1 MSLFYPNANGD
12 LLLALLL
19 LIFLK
24 VTQLMVV
31 DRVKTNNDLTVNLI
45 L

>member
-1 MSLFYPNANGD
+1 MILLYPNANGD
-12 LLLALLL
+12 LLLALLS

-24 VTQLMVV
+24 VTQLFVV

-45 L
+45 P

>member
-1 MSLFYPNANGD
+1 MILLYPNANGD

-24 VTQLMVV
+24 VTQLIVV
-31 DRVKTNNDLTVNLI
+31 DSVKTNNDLTVNLI
-45 L
+45 P

>member
-1 MSLFYPNANGD
+1 MILLYPNANGD

-24 VTQLMVV
+24 VTQLIVV

-45 L
+45 P

>member
-1 MSLFYPNANGD
+1 MILFYPNANCD

>member
-1 MSLFYPNANGD
+1 MILFYPNANGD

-24 VTQLMVV
+24 VTQLIVV
-31 DRVKTNNDLTVNLI
+31 DRVKKNNDLTVDLI

>member
-1 MSLFYPNANGD
+1 MILLYPNANVD

-24 VTQLMVV
+24 VTQLIVV
-31 DRVKTNNDLTVNLI
+31 DRVKINNDLTVNLI
-45 L
+45 P

>member
-1 MSLFYPNANGD
+1 MILLYPNASGD
-12 LLLALLL
+12 LLLALLS

-24 VTQLMVV
+24 VTQLIVV

-45 L
+45 P

>member
-1 MSLFYPNANGD
+1 MILLYPNANGD

-24 VTQLMVV
+24 VTQLIVV
-31 DRVKTNNDLTVNLI
+31 DRLQTNNDLMVSLI
-45 L
+45 P

>member
-1 MSLFYPNANGD
+1 MILLYPNANGD

-24 VTQLMVV
+24 VTQLIVV
-31 DRVKTNNDLTVNLI
+31 DRVQTNNDLMVSLI
-45 L
+45 P

>member
-1 MSLFYPNANGD
+1 MILLYPNANGD

-24 VTQLMVV
+24 VTQLIVV
-31 DRVKTNNDLTVNLI
+31 DRVQTNNDLMVS
-45 L
+45 